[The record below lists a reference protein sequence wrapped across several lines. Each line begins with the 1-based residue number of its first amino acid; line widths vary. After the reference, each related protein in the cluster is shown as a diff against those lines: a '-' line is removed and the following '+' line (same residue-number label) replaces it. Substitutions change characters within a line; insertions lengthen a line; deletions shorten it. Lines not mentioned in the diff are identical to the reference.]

1 MWRQRNCQ
9 RKKESTQEAE
19 TAKKYSE
26 LLGYALLFMGVGI
39 LLFVVIL
46 TWFFVS
52 GTFEAPEFGSVTEI
66 DSFNLNPLVSLAL
79 VIVMLLIATS
89 IGKFLVGTGFAHIK
103 KKAE

>member
-1 MWRQRNCQ
+1 
-9 RKKESTQEAE
+9 
-19 TAKKYSE
+19 
-26 LLGYALLFMGVGI
+26 MGVGI

-52 GTFEAPEFGSVTEI
+52 GTFEAPEFGSVTEV
-66 DSFNLNPLVSLAL
+66 DFFNLKPLVSLAL

-89 IGKFLVGTGFAHIK
+89 IGKFLVETGFAHIK